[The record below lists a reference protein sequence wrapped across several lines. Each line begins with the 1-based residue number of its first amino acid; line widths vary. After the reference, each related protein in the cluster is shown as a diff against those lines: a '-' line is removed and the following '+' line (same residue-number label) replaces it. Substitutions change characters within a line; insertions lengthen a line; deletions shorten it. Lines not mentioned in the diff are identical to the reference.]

1 MVDAIIWWTSNAG
14 RNLPRRAGRLAG
26 VLIARPPLGNA
37 GWMVSWLHSLLWG
50 LFDLAA
56 GPETFE
62 FFLRSVTHARPL
74 TADERTTAESIFGP
88 KGIQYR
94 QVRVAEGGLLEY
106 VFRRNG
112 NRAFATWHTINLPD
126 NYADN
131 LPLLIHEMTH
141 VFQYERVGSVYI
153 GQGLWAQRRLGR
165 AAYDYQGE
173 PGLKAA
179 HAAGIR
185 FRHYNREQQG
195 QIVQDYCAR
204 MRAGLKT
211 SAYDPFIDEMRD
223 GLI

>member
-1 MVDAIIWWTSNAG
+1 MIDAIVWWTSSAG
-14 RNLPRRAGRLAG
+14 RNLPKRVGRFAG
-26 VLIARPPLGNA
+26 VLIARPPFGNV
-37 GWMVSWLHSLLWG
+37 GWVASWLHALFWS
-50 LFDLAA
+50 LFDLVA

-62 FFLRSVTHARPL
+62 FFLRSVTQVRPL

-88 KGIQYR
+88 KAIQYR
-94 QVRVAEGGLLEY
+94 EVRVAKGGLLQN

-112 NRAFATWHTINLPD
+112 NRAFATWHTINLPEE
-126 NYADN
+126 YVGN

-153 GQGLWAQRRLGR
+153 GQGLWVQRRLGR

-173 PGLKAA
+173 SGLKTAR
-179 HAAGIR
+179 AAGIR
-185 FRHYNREQQG
+185 FWHYNREQQG